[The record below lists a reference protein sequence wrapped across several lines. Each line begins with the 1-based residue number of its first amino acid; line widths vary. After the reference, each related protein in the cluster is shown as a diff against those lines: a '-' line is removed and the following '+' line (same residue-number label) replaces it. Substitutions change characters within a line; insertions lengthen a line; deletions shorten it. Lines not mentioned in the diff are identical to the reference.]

1 MPSVVARVYI
11 VRHGETDYN
20 RQGIVQGQIDTPLN
34 EAGVEQARLAADAL
48 EDTPFEV
55 AYSSDLQR
63 ARRVSALQYS
73 RSLCCTASGGGMPLL
88 SVYK

>member
-1 MPSVVARVYI
+1 MPAAGTILARVYI

-63 ARRVSALQYS
+63 ARRVS
-73 RSLCCTASGGGMPLL
+73 GP
-88 SVYK
+88 

>member
-1 MPSVVARVYI
+1 MTRIPLAPPPRPPPATTTVYL

-34 EAGVEQARLAADAL
+34 EAGIEQARLAADAL

-63 ARRVSALQYS
+63 ARRVS
-73 RSLCCTASGGGMPLL
+73 GPH
-88 SVYK
+88 